1 MLNLS
6 LLGCL
11 LLNLHILTL
20 FRVKVGRGS
29 GDPIFLSSD
38 CFSWVKI
45 SLQVKFH
52 PPGLPRSGRFM
63 VGDNSTH
70 FNPI

>member
-20 FRVKVGRGS
+20 FRVKVVVVVGG
-29 GDPIFLSSD
+29 GGQVTPIF
-38 CFSWVKI
+38 F
-45 SLQVKFH
+45 F
-52 PPGLPRSGRFM
+52 RFLL
-63 VGDNSTH
+63 VELK
-70 FNPI
+70 